1 MHPTAATHRCHPPWW
16 VVQWRMLVVGGIS
29 GGWLWWVVAVG
40 VRAGGLV
47 VLVGSDGCWWQLC
60 CWVAIADVGLGCCLT
75 VLVWP
80 IPPKKVKKKV
90 GLKWLKMDFKGMFF
104 CVDFFLI
111 LWHPPTQMWINPHF
125 FEPIPNT
132 IVVQYFKS
140 ASTTPFN
147 YLVFHH
153 G

>member
-1 MHPTAATHRCHPPWW
+1 MFFWNFSPCHPSLPPTRAINCCHPSPSPTTETPHCCHPPRW
-16 VVQWRMLVVGGIS
+16 VVQLQMLVVCYIS

-40 VRAGGLV
+40 VRGGGWV
-47 VLVGSDGCWWQLC
+47 VSVGSDGCWWQLC

-104 CVDFFLI
+104 VWIFSSSWDT
-111 LWHPPTQMWINPHF
+111 HPP
-125 FEPIPNT
+125 
-132 IVVQYFKS
+132 KC
-140 ASTTPFN
+140 
-147 YLVFHH
+147 